1 MNSWSGAGRALAK
14 LGLSRNPS
22 AGRSMAI
29 RLREQGF
36 LKEEAGKIVKGD
48 SLLSMSA

>member
-1 MNSWSGAGRALAK
+1 
-14 LGLSRNPS
+14 
-22 AGRSMAI
+22 MAI